1 MSPSN
6 EELPSIVE
14 FQDDIAHAE
23 PPKPLPKGKYRAVIK
38 AATRELSK
46 KDSKD
51 MAHVVFVVDA
61 TQYPVDFI
69 DGEPD
74 GTRIDYYIMIGNTV
88 RNRYN
93 LRRFCEA
100 IGAPMG
106 RSIDLNEW
114 LDREAMVSVE
124 HREYEGLPQANISRG
139 GISPA

>member
-1 MSPSN
+1 MTTN

-14 FQDDIAHAE
+14 YQEDIANAE

-46 KDSKD
+46 KESKD
-51 MAHVVFVVDA
+51 MAHVVFVVDS
-61 TQYPVDFI
+61 TQYPADFV

-74 GTRIDYYIMIGNTV
+74 GTRVDYYVMLGNTP
-88 RNRYN
+88 RNKYN

-106 RSIDLNEW
+106 RQIDLNTW
-114 LDREAMVSVE
+114 LDREAMIAID
-124 HREYEGLPQANISRG
+124 HREWDGVDQASIARG
-139 GISPA
+139 GVGPA